1 MAEYKVPEFITN
13 TNRVLH
19 NVQPVEVE
27 DEELLHI
34 LMEYESIIRIQKNGI
49 LRMREEKRQARNL
62 SVKEQAI
69 VGTSREVERVRDLV
83 FRFQHS
89 EAPVLIQAE
98 TGCGKELIAQEIVRY
113 SERWDRP
120 YVKIN
125 CSAVA
130 ESLFE
135 SELFGYEEGAF
146 TGAMKKGKKGLLET
160 ASGGTIFLDEIGEL
174 PMGMQSKLLRVLQEQ
189 EILRVGGTEPVP
201 INVRVIAATNQPL
214 HKLVAGKRFRKDLFY
229 RLNVLPITIA
239 PLRERKEDIPVLA
252 EHFLKKYSKLHGTP
266 KDLTPSAIE
275 ALCAYDWPGN
285 VRELEN
291 IMERLVVWGTSE
303 HIQREDIQMVTVA
316 EVEDPLIWYD
326 EEQLTLPEML
336 AVVERHQVQKAIE
349 LYGTTRKAA
358 KKLGISQSTLV
369 RRMKEFNIYPGPAME
384 E

>member
-1 MAEYKVPEFITN
+1 MAEYKVPEFITS
-13 TNRVLH
+13 TNLVLH
-19 NVQPVEVE
+19 NALPVDVE
-27 DEELLHI
+27 DENVLRI
-34 LMEYESIIRIQKNGI
+34 LNEYESIIRIQKNGI
-49 LRMREEKRQARNL
+49 LRLREEKQRERNL
-62 SVKEQAI
+62 SVKEQSIIGA
-69 VGTSREVERVRDLV
+69 SREIERVRDLV
-83 FRFQHS
+83 FRIQHS

-98 TGCGKELIAQEIVRY
+98 TGCGKELIAQEIVKY
-113 SERWDRP
+113 SNRWNEP

-174 PMGMQSKLLRVLQEQ
+174 PMSMQAKLLRVLQEQ
-189 EILRVGGTEPVP
+189 ELLRVGGTEPVP
-201 INVRVIAATNQPL
+201 INVRVIAATNRPL
-214 HKLVAGKRFRKDLFY
+214 QKLVAEKRFRKDLFY

-252 EHFLKKYSKLHGTP
+252 EHFLQKYSKLHGTP
-266 KDLTPSAIE
+266 KDLTDSAIE

-316 EVEDPLIWYD
+316 EVEDPLIWYE
-326 EEQLTLPEML
+326 EEQLTLPEIL

-349 LYGTTRKAA
+349 IYGTTRKAA

-369 RRMKEFNIYPGPAME
+369 RRMKEFNIYPGPGSK
-384 E
+384 

>member
-1 MAEYKVPEFITN
+1 MAEYKVPEFITS
-13 TNRVLH
+13 TNLVLH

-27 DEELLHI
+27 DEQLLRI
-34 LMEYESIIRIQKNGI
+34 LTEYESIIRIQKNGI
-49 LRMREEKRQARNL
+49 LRMREEKQRVRNL
-62 SVKEQAI
+62 SVKEQSI
-69 VGTSREVERVRDLV
+69 VGVSREIERVRDLV
-83 FRFQHS
+83 FRLQHS

-98 TGCGKELIAQEIVRY
+98 TGCGKELIAQEIVKY

-125 CSAVA
+125 CSAVV

-160 ASGGTIFLDEIGEL
+160 ASGGTIFLDEIGEM
-174 PMGMQSKLLRVLQEQ
+174 PMGMQAKLLRVLQEQ
-189 EILRVGGTEPVP
+189 EVMRVGGTEPVH
-201 INVRVIAATNQPL
+201 INVRVIAATNCPL
-214 HKLVAGKRFRKDLFY
+214 QKLVREDKFRKDLFY
-229 RLNVLPITIA
+229 RLNVLPVTIA

-252 EHFLKKYSKLHGTP
+252 EHFLRKYSKLHGTP

-303 HIQREDIQMVTVA
+303 HIRREDIQMVTVT

-326 EEQLTLPEML
+326 EERLTLPEIL
-336 AVVERHQVQKAIE
+336 SAVERHQVQKAMEI
-349 LYGTTRKAA
+349 YGTTRKAA

-369 RRMKEFNIYPGPAME
+369 RRLKEFNIYFGPGIK
-384 E
+384 

>member
-13 TNRVLH
+13 TNRILH
-19 NVQPVEVE
+19 NIRPVEVN
-27 DEELLHI
+27 DEETLRI
-34 LMEYESIIRIQKNGI
+34 LTEYESIIRIQKNGI
-49 LRMREEKRQARNL
+49 LKMREEKRQERNL
-62 SVKEQAI
+62 SVKEQSI
-69 VGTSREVERVRDLV
+69 VGISRETERIRDLV

-98 TGCGKELIAQEIVRY
+98 TGCGKELVAQEIVKY
-113 SERWDRP
+113 SGRWDRP

-125 CSAVA
+125 CSAVV

-174 PMGMQSKLLRVLQEQ
+174 PMSMQAKLLRVLQEQ
-189 EILRVGGTEPVP
+189 EILRVGGTRPVP
-201 INVRVIAATNQPL
+201 INVRVIAATNKPL
-214 HKLVAGKRFRKDLFY
+214 QRLVAEGLFRKDLFY

-239 PLRERKEDIPVLA
+239 PLRERKDDISYLA

-275 ALCAYDWPGN
+275 ALCSYNWPGN

-303 HIQREDIQMVTVA
+303 HIQREDIQMVTA
-316 EVEDPLIWYD
+316 SEVDDPLVWYD

-349 LYGTTRKAA
+349 LYGSTRKAA
-358 KKLGISQSTLV
+358 KKLGVSQSTLV
-369 RRMKEFNIYPGPAME
+369 RRMKEFNIYPGPIADE
-384 E
+384 